1 MPELTLYG
9 YYNGV
14 LPTWSLR
21 LAHAPDETESILL
34 PADAVICRERD
45 GVQCGAKFYNARNIH
60 MLASCSLR
68 GFRLANHLNVSPGAV
83 VAGHANAAQQ
93 YLETWLSNSRYSLP
107 AMVQPSLVQVA
118 LG

>member
-1 MPELTLYG
+1 MTELKLYG
-9 YYNGV
+9 YYNGM

-21 LAHAPDETESILL
+21 LTDAPDETESILL
-34 PADAVICRERD
+34 PPDAVICSDRD
-45 GVQCGAKFYNARNIH
+45 GVQCGSKFYNARNIH

-68 GFRLANHLNVSPGAV
+68 GFRMANRLHTTTSVLR
-83 VAGHANAAQQ
+83 AGQANAAQQ

-107 AMVQPSLVQVA
+107 AVMQPSLVQVA